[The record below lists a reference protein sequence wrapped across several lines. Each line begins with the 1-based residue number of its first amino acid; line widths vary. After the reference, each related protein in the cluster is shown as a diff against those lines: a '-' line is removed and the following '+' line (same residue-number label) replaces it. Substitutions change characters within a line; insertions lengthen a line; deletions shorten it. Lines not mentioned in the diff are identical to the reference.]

1 MKCPFCTSCENKVTD
16 SRTASG
22 GDVIRRRRECDGCGR
37 RFTTYERVEE
47 VLPMVVKKDDRR
59 ELFDRRKVLAG
70 LLRACEKRPVSLEV
84 LEATVDGIERTLI
97 DRGEKEVPAQVV
109 GEEVMVALRALDPIA
124 YVRFAS
130 VYRSFRDIDEF
141 RNELDALARGAEA
154 QGERAATPSPCYER
168 TPGTSSKDPSSP

>member
-1 MKCPFCTSCENKVTD
+1 MKCPFCASCENKVTD
-16 SRTASG
+16 SRTAAG

-70 LLRACEKRPVSLEV
+70 LLRACEKRPISLEV
-84 LEATVDGIERTLI
+84 LEATVDAIERTLI
-97 DRGEKEVPAQVV
+97 DRGEKEVAAQVV
-109 GEEVMVALRALDPIA
+109 GEEVMRALRTLDPIA

-141 RNELDALARGAEA
+141 RHELDSLARSTEGH
-154 QGERAATPSPCYER
+154 GERAAATGSCYEPAPPS
-168 TPGTSSKDPSSP
+168 TAKEPSSP